1 MTDTTIAPNLG
12 LGQLTTGGQGQFFP
26 LTPNTAFTFP
36 PSPPEFRVV
45 DNGIEGKVWFELDVS
60 RANTIVIIQ
69 GDEKVEMDKKDF
81 LQRIGL
87 EW

>member
-1 MTDTTIAPNLG
+1 MPI
-12 LGQLTTGGQGQFFP
+12 GGFTNG
-26 LTPNTAFTFP
+26 TPIVFSE
-36 PSPPEFRVV
+36 PSKLRVV

-60 RANTIVIIQ
+60 GADRIVIIHE
-69 GDEKVEMDKKDF
+69 GKRVEMDKKDF